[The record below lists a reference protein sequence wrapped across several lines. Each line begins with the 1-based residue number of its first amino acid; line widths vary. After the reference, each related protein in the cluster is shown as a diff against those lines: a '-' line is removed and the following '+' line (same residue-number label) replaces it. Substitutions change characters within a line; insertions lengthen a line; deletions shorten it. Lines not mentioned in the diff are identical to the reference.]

1 MNVKPIKGRH
11 GTFYS
16 VVNDSYIGRSLEE
29 YGEWAQGEMPIYEKF
44 IHKDAIVIEIGSHI
58 GSLTI
63 PISKLCK
70 TLFTFEP
77 QRLLFQL
84 LNTNLIINN
93 IDNVYPYMYALGKE
107 NKQILLKEFD
117 SNKINPKTGLNT
129 GGIRLSQ
136 IETSLNGYP
145 IKMVR
150 LDDVIPKE
158 LKISFIKIDAE
169 TMELDIIEGAETII
183 KKDRPIMYVESNP
196 FSDQSLENKIKNL
209 EYNIYASYPDY
220 YSEDNINKNT
230 KRIFAPTYMNKD
242 GTKKIYDFMLLCVP
256 SEINFKTNL
265 IKL

>member
-1 MNVKPIKGRH
+1 VNVKPIKGRH

-16 VVNDSYIGRSLEE
+16 IVHDSFIGRSLEE
-29 YGEWAQGEMPIYEKF
+29 YGEWAQGEMHIYEKF
-44 IHKDAIVIEIGSHI
+44 IHKDATVVEIGSHI
-58 GSLTI
+58 GSLTV
-63 PISKLCK
+63 PISRLCK

-84 LNTNLIINN
+84 LNTNLTINN
-93 IDNVYPYMYALGKE
+93 IDNVYSYMYALGKE

-117 SNKINPKTGLNT
+117 SNNISPKDGLNT
-129 GGIRLSQ
+129 GGIRLHQ
-136 IETSLNGYP
+136 IETNSDGYP
-145 IKMVR
+145 IKMVK

-169 TMELDIIEGAETII
+169 TMELDIIEGAETLI
-183 KKDRPIMYVESNP
+183 KKDKPIMYVESNP

-209 EYNIYASYPDY
+209 GYNIYASYPDY
-220 YSEDNINKNT
+220 YSPDNINKNT
-230 KRIFAPTYMNKD
+230 KRIFAPSFMSKD

-256 SEINFKTNL
+256 NELNFETNL